1 MKPPAAPGRVETEY
15 NVPETG
21 SRKVMLRSMRKA
33 RFGQFALMLAGF
45 LAISG
50 AFGLHP
56 EPEPAQAAAA
66 AAGSGWHNLDRTGE
80 TNPHV
85 CVACLSH
92 RSISLPRLAAVVLQ
106 PASAVAPTP
115 DAAPSPLGRLEVQS
129 REGRAPPALL

>member
-1 MKPPAAPGRVETEY
+1 MI
-15 NVPETG
+15 
-21 SRKVMLRSMRKA
+21 
-33 RFGQFALMLAGF
+33 AGF
-45 LAISG
+45 LAVAGS
-50 AFGLHP
+50 FGLHP

-66 AAGSGWHNLDRTGE
+66 AGTGWHALDRTGE

-106 PASAVAPTP
+106 PASTVAQTE